1 MKSADT
7 DTETGA
13 AIDADQSAQMR
24 AMFNSL
30 MGGGATMDINALM
43 QRILLERQEEEEEEE
58 EEAAAEREGRDDVE
72 NTILQPLLARDA

>member
-1 MKSADT
+1 MRSADT
-7 DTETGA
+7 DTDTDTGA
-13 AIDADQSAQMR
+13 IIDADPSAQMR

-43 QRILLERQEEEEEEE
+43 QRILLERQEEE
-58 EEAAAEREGRDDVE
+58 AAEREGRDDVE